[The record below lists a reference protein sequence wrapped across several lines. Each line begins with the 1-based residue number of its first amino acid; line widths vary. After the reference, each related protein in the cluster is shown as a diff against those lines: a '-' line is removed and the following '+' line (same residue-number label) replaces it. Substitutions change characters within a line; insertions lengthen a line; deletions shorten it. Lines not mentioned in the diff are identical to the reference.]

1 MTDDGLPFLVMEYV
15 EGVSIDKFC
24 QANNLSINERLELF
38 YKVCAAV
45 SYAHQNLIVH
55 RDLKPSNIF
64 VTRDGAPK
72 LLDFGIAKLLDDD
85 GESETL
91 TIADTRLL
99 TPEYAS
105 PEQVRGETITT
116 ASDVY
121 SLGVVLYELLT
132 GASPYKLA
140 SRNVK
145 ELIRAVCD
153 TELVKPSDA
162 AMAQSSGWQA
172 EIENPSESQIANNKL
187 QKTTSDEQS
196 ATNENGNLKTG
207 NRKIDFQ
214 SLRGD
219 IDNIILKALEKQLTR
234 RYSSVEKF
242 AEDIR
247 RYLAG
252 LPVSARK
259 DSFGYVAQK
268 FVWRNRLAVFAAVL
282 LLLIL
287 FGGVAA
293 TLWQARIAQVER
305 AKAERRF
312 ESLRQTSKS
321 LVTEIHGAMMNLPGS
336 LPARQLLLQRGIEQ
350 LDALAVDSE
359 NNPQLQLDLANC
371 IPKHRLSAGQNVGG
385 TRRAFQ

>member
-1 MTDDGLPFLVMEYV
+1 MSKAFRLTNFASD
-15 EGVSIDKFC
+15 
-24 QANNLSINERLELF
+24 NNLSINERLELF

-162 AMAQSSGWQA
+162 AMAQSSGWQ
-172 EIENPSESQIANNKL
+172 
-187 QKTTSDEQS
+187 
-196 ATNENGNLKTG
+196 GG
-207 NRKIDFQ
+207 NRK
-214 SLRGD
+214 
-219 IDNIILKALEKQLTR
+219 
-234 RYSSVEKF
+234 
-242 AEDIR
+242 
-247 RYLAG
+247 
-252 LPVSARK
+252 
-259 DSFGYVAQK
+259 SF
-268 FVWRNRLAVFAAVL
+268 
-282 LLLIL
+282 
-287 FGGVAA
+287 
-293 TLWQARIAQVER
+293 RIA
-305 AKAERRF
+305 
-312 ESLRQTSKS
+312 
-321 LVTEIHGAMMNLPGS
+321 
-336 LPARQLLLQRGIEQ
+336 
-350 LDALAVDSE
+350 
-359 NNPQLQLDLANC
+359 NC
-371 IPKHRLSAGQNVGG
+371 K
-385 TRRAFQ
+385 